1 MNRSYGTRELVNES
15 LGDFAMDGFAEVFD
29 LFDPVEDYLVNLE
42 VFECEPKPVRKWM
55 HEK

>member
-1 MNRSYGTRELVNES
+1 LVNES